1 MKLHDV
7 RPSLAQA
14 LPAREDQLA
23 WKLAA
28 VAAERVPAAKGAAGL
43 IIDQLLANATSALS
57 AINSRPAISA
67 RGAALAHAKKIG
79 GAQLFGVPSRIGVS
93 AEWAAWANGAAVRAL
108 ATSAIP
114 SLTDLIPPVL
124 AVAQAREKSGR
135 DFIRAVVAA
144 AEIHAALNEGLDL
157 AARQL
162 SPIAHL
168 APAQAA
174 GIGALLGLKQE
185 TIYQALQQAVHVA
198 CVPALGASPAPS
210 SWPVFAPA
218 HAGKLAIEAVDRAM
232 RGEGAPTPAYES
244 EIFARAASPAPD
256 QVRLPEPGETRTAIL
271 ATPTAGREAQIA
283 TFLALTEGLIT
294 PRERNRFVES
304 VQNLHRLTAGELSSL
319 NVAVPA
325 GALDESKPGIF

>member
-244 EIFARAASPAPD
+244 EIFARAASPAPI